1 MSLSSKCFS
10 LVLARWKEQEK
21 INVLRAHGI
30 YVESHNL
37 EGNTSKSCSS
47 FLFRLYD
54 MLELQTLEGFQ
65 DRQLCVDVWY
75 QSIKEGKM
83 EFSWK
88 EFLDAVRF
96 FSTFETFMRD
106 PFIFHTCEFHPVD
119 PFHLLSYCSVLQNYF
134 RFTFFFTSQINQFH
148 SH

>member
-88 EFLDAVRF
+88 EFLDAMGSVGIVPDQALFGNNGFPISF
-96 FSTFETFMRD
+96 FFF
-106 PFIFHTCEFHPVD
+106 F
-119 PFHLLSYCSVLQNYF
+119 LQNPENYGGG
-134 RFTFFFTSQINQFH
+134 IP
-148 SH
+148 